1 MDRVV
6 LGIANINFQQENS
19 EKIDERSAITQCQR
33 TSIEM
38 ESLKA
43 LLDETGQWRVNHINS
58 DKAMGNV
65 NNTKEFQEVNHEIT
79 GAANISCRNDRRANA
94 FIERRILPPRASKD
108 ESAFGNKRHSI
119 MKTKPNKKKI
129 KDFTMLRPRDIKRI
143 YMKKTKLTNFKPS
156 ALETIFEEPNV
167 LQDNDIEELEHARL
181 IGNRKIKRYLSCHN
195 GLDQNKALVNKR
207 RAKIKK
213 TFSGRSAL
221 RKVSLEE
228 LLKKLND
235 SRDKEENVLSVCH

>member
-19 EKIDERSAITQCQR
+19 KKVGEGPALTRCQI

-38 ESLKA
+38 EPLKG
-43 LLDETGQWRVNHINS
+43 LLDKTGQWRVNHINS
-58 DKAMGNV
+58 DKTMGNV
-65 NNTKEFQEVNHEIT
+65 NSAQEIQVVSHENTG
-79 GAANISCRNDRRANA
+79 GAKISRDDRRTNA
-94 FIERRILPPRASKD
+94 FIERRILIPRASKD
-108 ESAFGNKRHSI
+108 ESAFGNKRRSI
-119 MKTKPNKKKI
+119 MKPSKPNNQKI

-156 ALETIFEEPNV
+156 ALETIFEEPNA
-167 LQDNDIEELEHARL
+167 LQGNDIDELEHARL

-195 GLDQNKALVNKR
+195 GLDQNKALANKR

-221 RKVSLEE
+221 IKVSLEE
-228 LLKKLND
+228 FLKKLNER
-235 SRDKEENVLSVCH
+235 RDKEENVVSVWH